1 MSFIFWSDVTFIY
14 TMYYIIIYVIC
25 QIGNYLVDTY
35 LFPRF
40 YVRHS
45 VCTEYCL
52 YYKCGV
58 LIYQL
63 GAPYCTIPCNILPTW
78 KKEPSYISQT
88 LFWGLTNIKTYH
100 TVQVCAGISQHF
112 LFVTHSDDYGTFAV
126 IHHLNGSEVAAFVG
140 MKAAIAKLMIRGEGK

>member
-78 KKEPSYISQT
+78 NKRAQLYKPDSLCLLCIFRTFFFVIDFDDNVFEVLYSVFDNAFIAFNPHSCSWDNSHDTGSIVVGQV
-88 LFWGLTNIKTYH
+88 TNI
-100 TVQVCAGISQHF
+100 
-112 LFVTHSDDYGTFAV
+112 
-126 IHHLNGSEVAAFVG
+126 LNKGN
-140 MKAAIAKLMIRGEGK
+140 R

>member
-14 TMYYIIIYVIC
+14 IMYYIIIYVIC

-78 KKEPSYISQT
+78 NKRAQLYKPDSLCLLCIFRTFVNALVTYFLRTSMKSIASSVKHLWPRPQPYGIHISRCDLT
-88 LFWGLTNIKTYH
+88 L
-100 TVQVCAGISQHF
+100 IS
-112 LFVTHSDDYGTFAV
+112 SGRA
-126 IHHLNGSEVAAFVG
+126 
-140 MKAAIAKLMIRGEGK
+140 